1 AQNRTQKKDIHEFKP
16 EIPEIKKSA
25 WEILPARYRNLN
37 HRAITAAALRPALAP
52 PRLPGNPS
60 GYFLSLPFSH
70 DPEYRIGVCET
81 ALTPTLSAA
90 APTHLRRQQ

>member
-1 AQNRTQKKDIHEFKP
+1 MATNKSIKIVKPSEPKPLAQNRTQKKDIDEFKP

-60 GYFLSLPFSH
+60 GYFLSLAFSH
-70 DPEYRIGVCET
+70 DP
-81 ALTPTLSAA
+81 
-90 APTHLRRQQ
+90 